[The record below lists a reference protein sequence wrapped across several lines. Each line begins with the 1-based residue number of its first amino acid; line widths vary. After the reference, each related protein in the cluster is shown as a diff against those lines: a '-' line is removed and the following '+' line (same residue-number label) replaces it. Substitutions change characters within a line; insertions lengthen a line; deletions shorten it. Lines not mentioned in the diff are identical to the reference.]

1 MNVAQWFDN
10 PIELLGWLGLV
21 CYFTRGLIQWIASER
36 AGDSIAPT
44 AFWWVSVAGAVLLSI
59 YSTHRAEP
67 IFLAGYLVTLGIY
80 LRNLWILRVPGTDLG
95 PLPVTLLAVV
105 AWALVVTVGLN
116 DLKPGYGDSVVWLLV
131 AVFGQMLWSSRFVV
145 QWYLSERAGES
156 HIPEAFW
163 WISLGGN
170 TMMLAYA
177 IRVGDPVWIAGLL
190 LGPIAQ
196 VRNLMILSR
205 ARGRMDLER
214 ERPSARDRQPDL
226 PEGTGT

>member
-1 MNVAQWFDN
+1 MNVTQWFDS
-10 PIELLGWLGLV
+10 PWELIGWLGLA
-21 CYFTRGLIQWIASER
+21 CYFSRSLIQWIASER
-36 AGDSIAPT
+36 AGDSIAPI

-59 YSTHRAEP
+59 YSVYRAEP

-80 LRNLWILRVPGTDLG
+80 LRNLWILRVPGSTLG

-116 DLKPGYGDSVVWLLV
+116 DLKPGYRDSLTWLIV
-131 AVFGQMLWSSRFVV
+131 AVCGQLLWSSRFIV

-170 TMMLAYA
+170 TLMLSYA
-177 IRVGDPVWIAGLL
+177 FRVGDPVWIVGLL
-190 LGPIAQ
+190 LGPLTQI
-196 VRNLMILSR
+196 RNLMILYR
-205 ARGRMDLER
+205 ARATGPR
-214 ERPSARDRQPDL
+214 EPQLSGKL
-226 PEGTGT
+226 PEGKQG